1 MPPQLREVSL
11 GLNNRSA
18 NSREDILDNSSLQ
31 RLNQLNSRTNDAGQS
46 GEAGT
51 KGEMIEHERFI
62 ATCIEMKD
70 IETQN
75 VETSGSDS
83 SSTRSRHPTDQVG
96 KVEQINCNGPG
107 EVREDETVEAQH
119 EEKQQRKRKRTIMND
134 KQISLVEKAL
144 MGEPDMQRNK
154 NLLEKWAVKLSDH
167 VCHKPHALCFCFCSF
182 LSTN

>member
-1 MPPQLREVSL
+1 MSPQLREVSL
-11 GLNNRSA
+11 DLNNRSA
-18 NSREDILDNSSLQ
+18 NSRDDILDNSSLP
-31 RLNQLNSRTNDAGQS
+31 RLNQLISRINDEGQS

-51 KGEMIEHERFI
+51 KGEMTEHERFI
-62 ATCIEMKD
+62 ATSTEMKD

-144 MGEPDMQRNK
+144 TNEPDMQRNK
-154 NLLEKWAVKLSDH
+154 ASLEYWAVELSAH
-167 VCHKPHALCFCFCSF
+167 VCHKPHAVFFCFCSF
-182 LSTN
+182 LSIN